1 MEGGGRGCM
10 GEGEERRWRRWGG
23 GGRGEWMEKD
33 ICIEWAQGT
42 VAVGSGMMIG
52 VMLPVHGVDRVRSIT
67 ARFRAGS

>member
-1 MEGGGRGCM
+1 
-10 GEGEERRWRRWGG
+10 
-23 GGRGEWMEKD
+23 MEKD

-42 VAVGSGMMIG
+42 VAVGSGKMIG